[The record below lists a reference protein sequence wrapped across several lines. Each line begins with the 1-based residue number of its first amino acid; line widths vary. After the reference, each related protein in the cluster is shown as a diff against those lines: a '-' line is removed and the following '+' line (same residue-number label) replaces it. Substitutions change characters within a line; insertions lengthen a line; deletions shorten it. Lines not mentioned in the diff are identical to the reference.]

1 MMSHGTHQAEP
12 GAGAG
17 GEWGA
22 PAPASRMIGFHPDAV
37 ADGSLPPSRGRI
49 ARSGLEKMQGA
60 MEADVLAA
68 LRRATAERHDILDR
82 AMPLATAAPSL
93 ADYGAHL
100 ALLHAWLA
108 PIEAWLAGY
117 DDGPQ
122 DAARLAPVARAAIIA
137 ADLADPAMPA
147 RPGPPA
153 PAAPIWPAGAGA
165 AYRWGVCYV
174 IEGSQLGGAVLFKRL
189 RGVLA
194 PHPLTYLGG
203 DGAAVG
209 ARWQHFVA
217 QLRSGV
223 TAPCAVADA
232 CAGACDAF
240 DSLLALMDA
249 AHA

>member
-1 MMSHGTHQAEP
+1 M
-12 GAGAG
+12 
-17 GEWGA
+17 
-22 PAPASRMIGFHPDAV
+22 
-37 ADGSLPPSRGRI
+37 
-49 ARSGLEKMQGA
+49 EKVRGA
-60 MEADVLAA
+60 MEADVLGA

-82 AMPLATAAPSL
+82 AMPLAAAAPSL

-108 PIEAWLAGY
+108 AIEAWLAGY

-122 DAARLAPVARAAIIA
+122 ERALLAPIARAAIIE
-137 ADLADPAMPA
+137 ADLAHPAMPA
-147 RPGPPA
+147 QLPLPT
-153 PAAPIWPAGAGA
+153 PAARAWPANASA

-174 IEGSQLGGAVLFKRL
+174 VEGSQLGGAVLFKRL

-194 PHPLTYLGG
+194 PHPLAYLGA

-217 QLRSGV
+217 LLRASV
-223 TAPCAVADA
+223 SAPCAVADA

-249 AHA
+249 AQA